1 MSLPFLAKPEKNGI
15 IIKTTAKI
23 SNLQQTPKYLWKWMA
38 KSMRYKFVTKF
49 NLLST
54 KRKRNR
60 WVNRVG
66 VSSGIVHFLHIQQ
79 WLHLKH
85 LTHRANYRTAH
96 HSTQIQPWLHPLH
109 HPPPLPLC
117 ANSGAF
123 QKFKCWG
130 GDGGNFRFSMGSISH
145 LPFTL

>member
-1 MSLPFLAKPEKNGI
+1 M
-15 IIKTTAKI
+15 
-23 SNLQQTPKYLWKWMA
+23 
-38 KSMRYKFVTKF
+38 TKF
-49 NLLST
+49 NLLSS

-60 WVNRVG
+60 CVNRVG
-66 VSSGIVHFLHIQQ
+66 VSSEIVHFLHIQQ

-85 LTHRANYRTAH
+85 ITHRAKYRTAH

-123 QKFKCWG
+123 QKFKCVG
-130 GDGGNFRFSMGSISH
+130 GGGGNFRF
-145 LPFTL
+145 LWVPFPTSPSLCELTQGRNQYSKFVLCKIFYSYHIGKQPIKKPIEQNNQTII